1 MKPRLIPVLAVV
13 VLAGCSKIH
22 EQRSFT
28 LEGHGGNTLSISP
41 PVSDQKVQVAV
52 TADQPVDVWVLLE
65 KDVPPGNKDFFDPD
79 AKMKSGILASEKKTR
94 EATLQATIP
103 GKEGYQIY
111 VSNPGEKAANVTVK
125 VDSQ

>member
-28 LEGHGGNTLSISP
+28 LEPHGGNTLSISA
-41 PVSDQKVQVAV
+41 PVSEQKVKVSV
-52 TADQPVDVWVLLE
+52 TADQPVDVWILLE
-65 KDVPPGNKDFFDPD
+65 KDVPAGNKDFFDPD
-79 AKMKSGILASEKKTR
+79 AKMKSGILASERKTR

-103 GKEGYQIY
+103 DKEGYQVY
-111 VSNPGEKAANVTVK
+111 VNNPGDKAANVTVK